1 MDILRKELNAIYEAQ
16 RLGESRLPAEELTRC
31 RRLAESVALA
41 GNGCTAL
48 TDASCD
54 RCYLYAGATGAMLGL
69 ADTYP
74 LRLELESSDE
84 DIVYNRIHPEDLVDK
99 RMLEYEYFRM
109 VDPLPAE
116 EKLRHKATCRFRIR
130 DRRGEY
136 VAVDNSTQVIAV
148 SPEERIWLILCT
160 YQLSPYKVASDG
172 MSPCITDTLT
182 GEIRHLSFAAR
193 RSELITPR
201 EKEILLMIRDGK
213 LSKEIAAKLGISLHT
228 VNRHRQNILE
238 KLSVDNS
245 IEAIMAAT
253 SMKLL

>member
-41 GNGCTAL
+41 GNGCTGL

-136 VAVDNSTQVIAV
+136 VAVDTATQ
-148 SPEERIWLILCT
+148 P
-160 YQLSPYKVASDG
+160 PPASHRRPPRRADLA
-172 MSPCITDTLT
+172 DTLHIPALPLQS
-182 GEIRHLSFAAR
+182 GFR
-193 RSELITPR
+193 RYLP
-201 EKEILLMIRDGK
+201 
-213 LSKEIAAKLGISLHT
+213 LH
-228 VNRHRQNILE
+228 H
-238 KLSVDNS
+238 
-245 IEAIMAAT
+245 
-253 SMKLL
+253 

>member
-16 RLGESRLPAEELTRC
+16 RLGESLLSADELERC
-31 RRLAESVALA
+31 RRMAESVALA

-54 RCYLYAGATGAMLGL
+54 RCYLYAGAIGAMLGL

-74 LRLELESSDE
+74 LQLALDSSDE

-116 EKLRHKATCRFRIR
+116 EKLRHRATCRFRIR

-136 VAVDNSTQVIAV
+136 VAADNSTQVIAA
-148 SPEERIWLILCT
+148 SPEERIWLICLRPQEGRPIDVAGIFPDWT
-160 YQLSPYKVASDG
+160 VLTELYTGTTAEVREGKVEFPAYG
-172 MSPCITDTLT
+172 
-182 GEIRHLSFAAR
+182 GGVAVIR
-193 RSELITPR
+193 
-201 EKEILLMIRDGK
+201 
-213 LSKEIAAKLGISLHT
+213 
-228 VNRHRQNILE
+228 
-238 KLSVDNS
+238 
-245 IEAIMAAT
+245 
-253 SMKLL
+253 